1 MSANGGEPGFAR
13 TSAVP
18 PTGPLTAD
26 ERPAEHATEPSV
38 ASSATGRW
46 QHRLPD
52 GRVQCDLCPRHCALR
67 DGQRGFCFV
76 RSNHHGTIML
86 DTYGRSSGFAMD
98 PVEKKPLNHFHPGS
112 AVLSFG
118 TAGCNSAC
126 RYCQNWSIS
135 ASRQWST
142 LAVEA
147 SPENIA
153 AVAADYGAQS
163 VAFTYN
169 DPIIFAEYAIDTAQA
184 CHELGINAIA
194 VTAGYMSDAS
204 RADFYRVMDA
214 ANIDLKGFTEDFYRS
229 VTGTRLRD
237 VLDTI
242 AYACNETDTW
252 VELTTLLIPG
262 YNDDDAQLHAECAWI
277 REHCGRD
284 VPLHFSAFHPDY
296 KMRDVPPTPLAT
308 LVHARG
314 IAMGEGLRFVYTG
327 NVVNRDGDTTF
338 CPGCG
343 AALIV
348 RDRYDIVS
356 YRLSADGHCPDCGS
370 AIPGR
375 WDADG
380 AGGFGRRRWRVAMR

>member
-1 MSANGGEPGFAR
+1 MMNTNGPTSTTVTKSGITESAAAAR
-13 TSAVP
+13 T
-18 PTGPLTAD
+18 AD
-26 ERPAEHATEPSV
+26 RDPAI
-38 ASSATGRW
+38 GRW
-46 QHRLPD
+46 QHLLPD
-52 GRVQCDLCPRHCALR
+52 GRAQCDLCPRHCTLR

-86 DTYGRSSGFAMD
+86 DTYGLSSGFAMD

-147 SPENIA
+147 SPERIA
-153 AVAADYGAQS
+153 AVAAEYGARS

-184 CHELGINAIA
+184 CHARGIEAIA
-194 VTAGYMSDAS
+194 VTAGYMESAP

-214 ANIDLKGFTEDFYRS
+214 ANIDLKGFTEDFYRT
-229 VTGTRLRD
+229 VTGTHLHD

-242 AYACNETDTW
+242 AYVCNETDTW

-296 KMRDVPPTPLAT
+296 RMRDVPPTPLAT
-308 LVHARG
+308 LVHARE
-314 IAMGEGLRFVYTG
+314 IAMEEGLRFVYTG
-327 NVVNRDGDTTF
+327 NVIDREGGTTY
-338 CPGCG
+338 CLDCG
-343 AALIV
+343 AALVV
-348 RDRYDIVS
+348 RDRYEIDG
-356 YRLSADGHCPDCGS
+356 YRLTPDGRCPDCGCV
-370 AIPGR
+370 IPGR

-380 AGGFGRRRWRVAMR
+380 AGDFGCRRWRVAMRA

>member
-1 MSANGGEPGFAR
+1 MS
-13 TSAVP
+13 T
-18 PTGPLTAD
+18 TA
-26 ERPAEHATEPSV
+26 AEPSSEPDARAYGPMAETPPAGRDPAV
-38 ASSATGRW
+38 GRW
-46 QHRLPD
+46 QHGLPD
-52 GRVQCDLCPRHCALR
+52 GRAQCDLYPRHCTLR

-86 DTYGRSSGFAMD
+86 DAYGLSSGFAMD
-98 PVEKKPLNHFHPGS
+98 PIEKKPLNHFHPGS
-112 AVLSFG
+112 KVLSFG

-135 ASRQWST
+135 ASRRWST

-147 SPENIA
+147 SPERIA
-153 AVAADYGAQS
+153 EVAVEYGARS

-169 DPIIFAEYAIDTAQA
+169 DPIVFAEYAIDTARA
-184 CHELGINAIA
+184 CRGRGVDAVA
-194 VTAGYMSDAS
+194 VTAGYMEVGP
-204 RADFYRVMDA
+204 REDFYAVMDA

-242 AYACNETDTW
+242 DYACNETDAW

-262 YNDDDAQLHAECAWI
+262 YNDGDASLHAECAWI

-296 KMRDVPPTPLAT
+296 RMRDVPRTPLAT
-308 LVHARG
+308 LSRACG
-314 IAMGEGLRFVYTG
+314 IAMEEGLRFVYTG
-327 NVVNRDGDTTF
+327 NVDDPVGAATYCPGCGMTLIARERYDIVGYRLTADGR

-343 AALIV
+343 A
-348 RDRYDIVS
+348 
-356 YRLSADGHCPDCGS
+356 

-375 WDADG
+375 WDARG
-380 AGGFGRRRWRVAMR
+380 PVVSR

>member
-1 MSANGGEPGFAR
+1 MGGTTASAEETAAGTALEDAAA
-13 TSAVP
+13 TSVRSSVTRQSPAV
-18 PTGPLTAD
+18 
-26 ERPAEHATEPSV
+26 
-38 ASSATGRW
+38 GRW

-52 GRVQCDLCPRHCALR
+52 GRVQCDLCPRHCTLR
-67 DGQRGFCFV
+67 DGQQGFCFV

-86 DTYGRSSGFAMD
+86 DTYGLSSGFAMD
-98 PVEKKPLNHFHPGS
+98 PVEKKPLNHFYPGS

-147 SPENIA
+147 RPEKIA
-153 AVAADYGAQS
+153 AVAADYGARS

-184 CHELGINAIA
+184 CHERGIDAIA
-194 VTAGYMSDAS
+194 VTAGYMAAAP

-214 ANIDLKGFTEDFYRS
+214 ANIDLKGFTEEFYRTI
-229 VTGTRLRD
+229 TGTHLRD

-242 AYACNETDTW
+242 EYVCNETNTW

-262 YNDDDAQLHAECAWI
+262 YNDDDAQLHAECVWI
-277 REHCGRD
+277 REHCGPD

-296 KMRDVPPTPLAT
+296 KMRDVPATPLAT
-308 LVHARG
+308 LVHARE
-314 IAMGEGLRFVYTG
+314 IAIGEGLHFAYTG
-327 NVVNRDGDTTF
+327 NIVNREGDTTF

-348 RDRYDIVS
+348 RDWYDIDR
-356 YRLSADGHCPDCGS
+356 YRLTSDGCCPDCGRM
-370 AIPGR
+370 ILGR
-375 WDADG
+375 WETRG
-380 AGGFGRRRWRVAMR
+380 AGDFGRQRWRIPVS